1 MKKDLIMQYNK
12 PPLAFMGNKKNMLK
26 HIKQVLQDMQG
37 DGYINDETIFLDVF
51 GGSGLISHNIK
62 QWYPKNRVI
71 WNDYDNY
78 QKRLDN
84 ISDTEILRAKI
95 YEVLGNDTKEKATQ
109 AQKQEI
115 LDFIKDF
122 ESKGHYVD
130 YVSLSVYLLFCGNY
144 ADSFETLSKHGF
156 YNRVAKEALNE
167 AKDYLQGVER
177 VRQDFKALLD
187 SYSHIQNKLLIL
199 DPPYLQTQVGN
210 YKDCFRLGQFFELI
224 QRVSKPY
231 IFFGSENSDIVE
243 SFEYLKAYHNELE
256 GYTYNNAYLSMG
268 GKDYILYP
276 QGRSLFENRK
286 IV

>member
-1 MKKDLIMQYNK
+1 MQYNR
-12 PPLAFMGNKKNMLK
+12 PPLVFMGNKKNMLNN
-26 HIKQVLQDMQG
+26 IKQVLQDMQG

-78 QKRLDN
+78 QERLDN
-84 ISDTEILRAKI
+84 INDTELIRKKI
-95 YEVLGNDTKEKATQ
+95 YEVFGINDTKEKATQ
-109 AQKQEI
+109 QERQEI
-115 LDFIKDF
+115 LDFIQDF
-122 ESKGHYVD
+122 EAKGHYVD
-130 YVSLSVYLLFCGNY
+130 YVTLSVYLLFCGNY
-144 ADSFETLSKHGF
+144 ADSLESLSKHGF
-156 YNRVAKEALNE
+156 YNRAPKALSLE
-167 AKDYLQGVER
+167 IKDYLQGVER
-177 VRQDFKALLD
+177 VQQDFKALLD

-243 SFEYLKAYHNELE
+243 SFEYFKAHNKELE

-276 QGRSLFENRK
+276 QGRSLFEK
-286 IV
+286 

>member
-1 MKKDLIMQYNK
+1 MQYNK
-12 PPLAFMGNKKNMLK
+12 PPLTFMGNKKNMLK
-26 HIKQVLQDMQG
+26 HIKRVLQDMQG

-78 QKRLDN
+78 QKRLDG

-95 YEVLGNDTKEKATQ
+95 YEVFSINDSKEKATQ

-122 ESKGHYVD
+122 EVKGHYVD
-130 YVSLSVYLLFCGNY
+130 YDTLSAYLLFSGNY
-144 ADSFETLSKHGF
+144 AYSLESLSKFGL
-156 YNRVAKEALNE
+156 YNRVAKGSLCE

-177 VRQDFKALLD
+177 VQQDFKDLLD

-210 YKDCFRLGQFFELI
+210 YKDCFKLGQFFELI
-224 QRVSKPY
+224 QRVRKPY

-243 SFEYLKAYHNELE
+243 AFEYFKAHNKELE
-256 GYTYNNAYLSMG
+256 CYTYNSEYLNMG

-276 QGRSLFENRK
+276 QGRSLFENIK

>member
-1 MKKDLIMQYNK
+1 MKYSRS
-12 PPLAFMGNKKNMLK
+12 PLSFMGNKRSMLK

-95 YEVLGNDTKEKATQ
+95 YEVFGINDTKEKATQ

-122 ESKGHYVD
+122 EAKGHYID
-130 YVSLSVYLLFCGNY
+130 YISISTYILFCGNY
-144 ADSFETLSKHGF
+144 ADSFETLSKYSF
-156 YNRVAKEALNE
+156 YNRVAKEPLH
-167 AKDYLQGVER
+167 AKGYLQGVER
-177 VRQDFKALLD
+177 VRQDFKDLLD

-199 DPPYLQTQVGN
+199 DPPYLQTQKGN
-210 YKDCFRLGQFFELI
+210 YADHFRLGQFFELI
-224 QRVSKPY
+224 GRVKKPY
-231 IFFGSENSDIVE
+231 MFFGSENSDIIE
-243 SFEYLKAYHNELE
+243 SFEYLKAHNNELG
-256 GYTYNNAYLSMG
+256 GYTYNNAYLNVG

-276 QGRSLFENRK
+276 QSRSLFENRK

>member
-1 MKKDLIMQYNK
+1 MQYNK

-26 HIKQVLQDMQG
+26 HIKRVLQDMQG

-78 QKRLDN
+78 QKRLDG

-95 YEVLGNDTKEKATQ
+95 YEVFGINDSQEKATQ

-115 LDFIKDF
+115 LNFIKDL

-130 YVSLSVYLLFCGNY
+130 YVTLSVYLLFCGTY
-144 ADSFETLSKHGF
+144 ADSSESLSKHSL
-156 YNRVAKEALNE
+156 YNRVSSYSLNE

-177 VRQDFKALLD
+177 VQQDFKALLD

-210 YKDCFRLGQFFELI
+210 YKDCFKLGQFFELI
-224 QRVSKPY
+224 QRVTKPY
-231 IFFGSENSDIVE
+231 IFFGSENSDIIE
-243 SFEYLKAYHNELE
+243 SFEYFKAHNKELE
-256 GYTYNNAYLSMG
+256 SYTFNEAYLSVG

-276 QGRSLFENRK
+276 QGRSLFERK
-286 IV
+286 

>member
-1 MKKDLIMQYNK
+1 
-12 PPLAFMGNKKNMLK
+12 MLK
-26 HIKQVLQDMQG
+26 HIKQVLQDMQC

-78 QKRLDN
+78 QKRLDG

-95 YEVLGNDTKEKATQ
+95 YEVFGINNSKDKATQ

-130 YVSLSVYLLFCGNY
+130 YATLSAYLLFCGTY
-144 ADSFETLSKHGF
+144 VDSLESLSKYGF

-177 VRQDFKALLD
+177 VQQDFKALLD
-187 SYSHIQNKLLIL
+187 SYSHIQNKLLI
-199 DPPYLQTQVGN
+199 
-210 YKDCFRLGQFFELI
+210 FRPALFANT
-224 QRVSKPY
+224 S
-231 IFFGSENSDIVE
+231 
-243 SFEYLKAYHNELE
+243 
-256 GYTYNNAYLSMG
+256 
-268 GKDYILYP
+268 GKL
-276 QGRSLFENRK
+276 
-286 IV
+286 

>member
-1 MKKDLIMQYNK
+1 MQYNK
-12 PPLAFMGNKKNMLK
+12 PPLTFMGNKKNMLK
-26 HIKQVLQDMQG
+26 HIKRVLQDMQG

-78 QKRLDN
+78 QKRLDG

-95 YEVLGNDTKEKATQ
+95 YEVFGINNSKEKATQ
-109 AQKQEI
+109 EQKQEI
-115 LDFIKDF
+115 LDFIQDF
-122 ESKGHYVD
+122 ESKGHYID
-130 YVSLSVYLLFCGNY
+130 YISLSAYLLFCGNY
-144 ADSFETLSKHGF
+144 VYSLESLSKRDF
-156 YNRVAKEALNE
+156 YNRVALGSLCE
-167 AKDYLQGVER
+167 AKGYLQCVER
-177 VRQDFKALLD
+177 VQQDFKDLLD

-224 QRVSKPY
+224 QRVRKPY
-231 IFFGSENSDIVE
+231 IFFGSENSDIIE
-243 SFEYLKAYHNELE
+243 SFEYFKAYNEELE
-256 GYTYNNAYLSMG
+256 GYTYDNAYLHIG

-276 QGRSLFENRK
+276 QGRSLFENIR

>member
-1 MKKDLIMQYNK
+1 MQYNK

-62 QWYPKNRVI
+62 QLYPKNRVI

-78 QKRLDN
+78 QKRLDS
-84 ISDTEILRAKI
+84 ISDTEILRAKT
-95 YEVLGNDTKEKATQ
+95 YEILSQKEYQNKIPDTK
-109 AQKQEI
+109 KQEI
-115 LDFIKDF
+115 LAFIKDF

-130 YVSLSVYLLFCGNY
+130 YVTLSTYLLFCGNY
-144 ADSFETLSKHGF
+144 ADSYESLSKYSFYSRVARETL
-156 YNRVAKEALNE
+156 NAKG
-167 AKDYLQGVER
+167 YLQGVER
-177 VRQDFKALLD
+177 VQQDFKDLLD
-187 SYSHIQNKLLIL
+187 SYSHTQNKLLIL

-210 YKDCFRLGQFFELI
+210 YKDCFRLGNFFKLI
-224 QRVSKPY
+224 QRVQKPY
-231 IFFGSENSDIVE
+231 IFFGSENSDIIE
-243 SFEYLKAYHNELE
+243 SFEYLKAYNKELE
-256 GYTYNNAYLSMG
+256 CFTFNSVYLSLG

>member
-1 MKKDLIMQYNK
+1 MQHNK
-12 PPLAFMGNKKNMLK
+12 PPLSFMGNKKNMLK
-26 HIKQVLQDMQG
+26 RIKRVLQDMQG

-95 YEVLGNDTKEKATQ
+95 YEVFDINDLREKATQ

-115 LDFIKDF
+115 LDFIQDF
-122 ESKGHYVD
+122 EAKGHYVD
-130 YVSLSVYLLFCGNY
+130 YVSLSVYLLFCGTY
-144 ADSFETLSKHGF
+144 VDSLESLSKHSF
-156 YNRVAKEALNE
+156 YNRIPRHSLNE

-177 VRQDFKALLD
+177 VQQDFKALLD

-210 YKDCFRLGQFFELI
+210 YKDCFKLGQFFELI
-224 QRVSKPY
+224 QRVTKPY
-231 IFFGSENSDIVE
+231 IFFGSENSDIIE
-243 SFEYLKAYHNELE
+243 SFDHLKAHNKELE
-256 GYTYNNAYLSMG
+256 SYTFNEAYLSVG

>member
-1 MKKDLIMQYNK
+1 MQYNK
-12 PPLAFMGNKKNMLK
+12 PPLTFMGNKKNMLK

-78 QKRLDN
+78 QERLDN

-95 YEVLGNDTKEKATQ
+95 YEVFGINDLKEKATQ
-109 AQKQEI
+109 TQKQEC
-115 LDFIKDF
+115 LNFIQDF

-130 YVSLSVYLLFCGNY
+130 YVTLSTYLLFCGTY

-156 YNRVAKEALNE
+156 YNRVPRYSLNE
-167 AKDYLQGVER
+167 AKGYLQGVER

-210 YKDCFRLGQFFELI
+210 YKDCFKLGQFFELI
-224 QRVSKPY
+224 QRVTRPY
-231 IFFGSENSDIVE
+231 IFFGSENSDIIE
-243 SFEYLKAYHNELE
+243 SFEYFKAYNKELE
-256 GYTYNNAYLSMG
+256 NYTFNEVYLSMG

-276 QGRSLFENRK
+276 QGRSLFENRE

>member
-1 MKKDLIMQYNK
+1 MQYNK

-78 QKRLDN
+78 QKRLDG
-84 ISDTEILRAKI
+84 ISDTEILRVKI
-95 YEVLGNDTKEKATQ
+95 CEVFGINNSKEKATQ

-115 LDFIKDF
+115 LDLIKDF
-122 ESKGHYVD
+122 EAKGHYVD
-130 YVSLSVYLLFCGNY
+130 YVSLSTYLLFCGTY
-144 ADSFETLSKHGF
+144 ADSFETLSKHSF
-156 YNRVAKEALNE
+156 YNRVTKYSLNE

-177 VRQDFKALLD
+177 VQQDFKDLLD
-187 SYSHIQNKLLIL
+187 SYSHIQNKILIL

-210 YKDCFRLGQFFELI
+210 YKDCFKLGQFFELI
-224 QRVSKPY
+224 QRVTRPY
-231 IFFGSENSDIVE
+231 VFFGSKNSDILE
-243 SFEYLKAYHNELE
+243 SFDYFKAHNKELE
-256 GYTYNNAYLSMG
+256 GYTFNEAYLSMG
-268 GKDYILYP
+268 GNDYILYP

>member
-1 MKKDLIMQYNK
+1 
-12 PPLAFMGNKKNMLK
+12 MGNKKNMLK

-62 QWYPKNRVI
+62 QWYLKNRVI

-78 QKRLDN
+78 QKRLDG

-95 YEVLGNDTKEKATQ
+95 YEVFCINDSKEKATQ
-109 AQKQEI
+109 TQSQEI
-115 LDFIKDF
+115 LNFIKDF
-122 ESKGHYVD
+122 ESKGRYVD
-130 YVSLSVYLLFCGNY
+130 YASLSVYLLFCGTY
-144 ADSFETLSKHGF
+144 ADSFESLSKHGF
-156 YNRVAKEALNE
+156 YNRVPRYSLNE
-167 AKDYLQGVER
+167 AKGYLYGVER

-210 YKDCFRLGQFFELI
+210 YKDCFKLGQFFELV
-224 QRVSKPY
+224 QRVTKPY
-231 IFFGSENSDIVE
+231 IFFGSENSDIIE
-243 SFEYLKAYHNELE
+243 SFEYFKAHNKELE
-256 GYTYNNAYLSMG
+256 GYTYNEAYLSMG

>member
-1 MKKDLIMQYNK
+1 MQYNK
-12 PPLAFMGNKKNMLK
+12 PPLTFMGNKKNMLK

-78 QKRLDN
+78 QKRLDG

-95 YEVLGNDTKEKATQ
+95 YEVFGINDSKEKATQ

-115 LDFIKDF
+115 LNLIQDF

-130 YVSLSVYLLFCGNY
+130 YVSLSTYLLFSGNY
-144 ADSFETLSKHGF
+144 VYSLESLSKCCL
-156 YNRVAKEALNE
+156 YNRVPKGTLCAKG
-167 AKDYLQGVER
+167 YLQGVER
-177 VRQDFKALLD
+177 VQQDFKALLD

-210 YKDCFRLGQFFELI
+210 YKDCFKLGQFFELI

-231 IFFGSENSDIVE
+231 IFFGSENSDIIE
-243 SFEYLKAYHNELE
+243 SFEYFKAHNKELE
-256 GYTYNNAYLSMG
+256 GYTYNNAYLHIG

-276 QGRSLFENRK
+276 QGRNLFENIK

>member
-1 MKKDLIMQYNK
+1 MQYNK

-26 HIKQVLQDMQG
+26 HIKQVLQYMQG

-78 QKRLDN
+78 QKRLDG

-95 YEVLGNDTKEKATQ
+95 YEVFDINNTKEKATQ

-115 LDFIKDF
+115 LYFIKDF

-130 YVSLSVYLLFCGNY
+130 YVSLSTYLLFCGNY
-144 ADSFETLSKHGF
+144 ADSLESLSKHGF
-156 YNRVAKEALNE
+156 YNRVAKEALN
-167 AKDYLQGVER
+167 AKGYLQGVGR
-177 VRQDFKALLD
+177 VQQDFKALLD

-199 DPPYLQTQVGN
+199 DPPYLQTQIGN
-210 YKDCFRLGQFFELI
+210 YKDCFKLGQFFELI

-231 IFFGSENSDIVE
+231 IFFGSENSDIIE
-243 SFEYLKAYHNELE
+243 SFEYLKAHNKELE
-256 GYTYNNAYLSMG
+256 GYAYNNAYLSMG
-268 GKDYILYP
+268 KKDYILYP

>member
-1 MKKDLIMQYNK
+1 MQYNK
-12 PPLAFMGNKKNMLK
+12 PPLPFMGNKKNMLK

-84 ISDTEILRAKI
+84 ISNTEILRAKI
-95 YEVLGNDTKEKATQ
+95 YEVFGVNDQKEKATQ

-115 LDFIKDF
+115 LNFIKDF
-122 ESKGHYVD
+122 EAKGHYVD
-130 YVSLSVYLLFCGNY
+130 YVSLSTYLLFCGTY
-144 ADSFETLSKHGF
+144 ADSFESLSKNGF
-156 YNRVAKEALNE
+156 YNRVPKDPLCE

-177 VRQDFKALLD
+177 VQQDFKALLD

-199 DPPYLQTQVGN
+199 DPPYLQTQIGN
-210 YKDCFRLGQFFELI
+210 YKDCFKLGQFFELI

-231 IFFGSENSDIVE
+231 VFFGSENSDIIE
-243 SFEYLKAYHNELE
+243 SFDYFKAHNNELE
-256 GYTYNNAYLSMG
+256 GYTYNEAYLSVG

-286 IV
+286 NV

>member
-1 MKKDLIMQYNK
+1 MQYNK
-12 PPLAFMGNKKNMLK
+12 PPLVFMGNKKNMLK

-78 QKRLDN
+78 QKRLDG

-95 YEVLGNDTKEKATQ
+95 YEVFGINDSQEKATQ

-130 YVSLSVYLLFCGNY
+130 YVSLSTYLLFCGTY

-156 YNRVAKEALNE
+156 YNRIPKGALCE

-177 VRQDFKALLD
+177 VQQDFKALLD
-187 SYSHIQNKLLIL
+187 SYSHIQNKILIL

-210 YKDCFRLGQFFELI
+210 YKDCFKLGQFFDLI
-224 QRVSKPY
+224 QRVSRPY

-243 SFEYLKAYHNELE
+243 SFEYFKAHNNELE
-256 GYTYNNAYLSMG
+256 GYTYDNAYLNVG

-286 IV
+286 NV

>member
-1 MKKDLIMQYNK
+1 MKYSG
-12 PPLAFMGNKKNMLK
+12 PPLVFMGNKKNMLNN
-26 HIKQVLQDMQG
+26 IKQVLQDMQG

-78 QKRLDN
+78 QERLDN
-84 ISDTEILRAKI
+84 INDTELIRKKI
-95 YEVLGNDTKEKATQ
+95 YEVFGKNDTKEKATQ
-109 AQKQEI
+109 EERQEI
-115 LDFIKDF
+115 LDFIQDF
-122 ESKGHYVD
+122 EAKGHYID
-130 YVSLSVYLLFCGNY
+130 YISISTYILFCGTYVDNFK
-144 ADSFETLSKHGF
+144 DLSIKSF
-156 YNRVAKEALNE
+156 YNRVPKQPLCE

-177 VRQDFKALLD
+177 VQQDFKALLD

-243 SFEYLKAYHNELE
+243 SFEYFEAHNKELE

-276 QGRSLFENRK
+276 QGRSLFEK
-286 IV
+286 

>member
-1 MKKDLIMQYNK
+1 
-12 PPLAFMGNKKNMLK
+12 MGNKKNMLK

-78 QKRLDN
+78 QKRLDG

-95 YEVLGNDTKEKATQ
+95 YEVFGINDTKEKATQ

-122 ESKGHYVD
+122 EAKGHYVD
-130 YVSLSVYLLFCGNY
+130 YVCLSAYLLFRGTY
-144 ADSFETLSKHGF
+144 VDSLESISKYIF
-156 YNRVAKEALNE
+156 YNRVAKESLN

-177 VRQDFKALLD
+177 VQQDFKALLD

-199 DPPYLQTQVGN
+199 DPPYLQTQIGN
-210 YKDCFRLGQFFELI
+210 YQDCFKLGQFFELI

-231 IFFGSENSDIVE
+231 IFFGSEKSDIIE
-243 SFEYLKAYHNELE
+243 SFDYLKAHNNGLE
-256 GYTYNNAYLSMG
+256 GYTYNNAYLNMG
-268 GKDYILYP
+268 GKDFILYP

>member
-1 MKKDLIMQYNK
+1 MQYNK

-78 QKRLDN
+78 QKRLDG

-95 YEVLGNDTKEKATQ
+95 YEVFGINDSKEKATQ
-109 AQKQEI
+109 EEKQEI
-115 LDFIKDF
+115 LNFIKDF
-122 ESKGHYVD
+122 EAKGHYMD
-130 YVSLSVYLLFCGNY
+130 YTSLSTYLLFSGNY
-144 ADSFETLSKHGF
+144 VYSLESLSKKSL
-156 YNRVAKEALNE
+156 YNRVPKGTLCE
-167 AKDYLQGVER
+167 AKGYLQGVER
-177 VRQDFKALLD
+177 VQKDFKDLLD

-210 YKDCFRLGQFFELI
+210 YKDCFKLGQFFKLI

-231 IFFGSENSDIVE
+231 IFFGSENSDIIE
-243 SFEYLKAYHNELE
+243 AFEYFKAHNKELD
-256 GYTYNNAYLSMG
+256 GYTYDSAYLHIG

-276 QGRSLFENRK
+276 QGRNLFENIK

>member
-1 MKKDLIMQYNK
+1 MQYNR
-12 PPLAFMGNKKNMLK
+12 PPLVFMGNKKNMLNN
-26 HIKQVLQDMQG
+26 IKQVLQDMQG

-78 QKRLDN
+78 QERLDN
-84 ISDTEILRAKI
+84 INDTELIRKKI
-95 YEVLGNDTKEKATQ
+95 YEVFGINDTKEKATQ
-109 AQKQEI
+109 QERQEI
-115 LDFIKDF
+115 LDFIQDF
-122 ESKGHYVD
+122 EAKGHYVD
-130 YVSLSVYLLFCGNY
+130 YVTLSVYLLFCGNY
-144 ADSFETLSKHGF
+144 ADSLESLSKYGF
-156 YNRVAKEALNE
+156 YNRVPKQPLCE

-177 VRQDFKALLD
+177 VQQDFKALLD

-243 SFEYLKAYHNELE
+243 SFEYFKS
-256 GYTYNNAYLSMG
+256 T
-268 GKDYILYP
+268 
-276 QGRSLFENRK
+276 
-286 IV
+286 

>member
-1 MKKDLIMQYNK
+1 MQYNR
-12 PPLAFMGNKKNMLK
+12 PPLVFMGNKKNMLNN
-26 HIKQVLQDMQG
+26 IKQVLQDMQG

-78 QKRLDN
+78 QERLDN
-84 ISDTEILRAKI
+84 INDTELIRKKI
-95 YEVLGNDTKEKATQ
+95 YEVFGINDTKEKATQ
-109 AQKQEI
+109 QERQEI
-115 LDFIKDF
+115 LDFIQDF
-122 ESKGHYVD
+122 EAKGHYVD
-130 YVSLSVYLLFCGNY
+130 YVTLSVYLLFCGNY
-144 ADSFETLSKHGF
+144 ADSLESLSKHGF
-156 YNRVAKEALNE
+156 YNRVPKALSLE
-167 AKDYLQGVER
+167 IKDYLQGVER
-177 VRQDFKALLD
+177 VQQDFKALLD

-210 YKDCFRLGQFFELI
+210 YKDCFRLGQFFDLI

-243 SFEYLKAYHNELE
+243 SFEYFKAHNKELE
-256 GYTYNNAYLSMG
+256 GYTYNNAYLSVG

-276 QGRSLFENRK
+276 QGRSLFEK
-286 IV
+286 

>member
-1 MKKDLIMQYNK
+1 MQYNK

-26 HIKQVLQDMQG
+26 HIKQVLQDMQR

-78 QKRLDN
+78 QERLDN

-95 YEVLGNDTKEKATQ
+95 YEVFGINDSKEKATQ

-115 LDFIKDF
+115 LDFIQDF

-130 YVSLSVYLLFCGNY
+130 YINLSAYLLFSGNY
-144 ADSFETLSKHGF
+144 VDSLESLSKRSF
-156 YNRVAKEALNE
+156 YNDVAKATLN
-167 AKDYLQGVER
+167 AKVYLQGVER
-177 VRQDFKALLD
+177 VQQDFKDLLD

-224 QRVSKPY
+224 QRVTRPY
-231 IFFGSENSDIVE
+231 IFFGSENSDIIE
-243 SFEYLKAYHNELE
+243 SFEYFKAHNKELE
-256 GYTYNNAYLSMG
+256 GYTFNEAYLSMG

>member
-1 MKKDLIMQYNK
+1 MQYNK

-37 DGYINDETIFLDVF
+37 DGNINDETIFLDVF

-71 WNDYDNY
+71 WTDYDNY
-78 QKRLDN
+78 QKRLDG

-95 YEVLGNDTKEKATQ
+95 YEVLQNEKYKNKIPDTK
-109 AQKQEI
+109 KQEI
-115 LDFIKDF
+115 LNLIQDF

-130 YVSLSVYLLFCGNY
+130 YVSLSTYLLFCGNY
-144 ADSFETLSKHGF
+144 ADSLESLSKHGF
-156 YNRVAKEALNE
+156 YNRVARETLN
-167 AKDYLQGVER
+167 AKGYLQGVER
-177 VRQDFKALLD
+177 VQQDFKALLD

-199 DPPYLQTQVGN
+199 DPPYLQTQTGN
-210 YKDCFRLGQFFELI
+210 YRDCFRLGQFFELI
-224 QRVSKPY
+224 QRVRKPY
-231 IFFGSENSDIVE
+231 IFFGSENSDIIE
-243 SFEYLKAYHNELE
+243 SFEYFKAHNKELE
-256 GYTYNNAYLSMG
+256 GYTFNSAYLHSG

-276 QGRSLFENRK
+276 QGISLFENIK

>member
-1 MKKDLIMQYNK
+1 MQYNK
-12 PPLAFMGNKKNMLK
+12 APLAFMGNKKNMLK

-78 QKRLDN
+78 QKRLDG

-95 YEVLGNDTKEKATQ
+95 YEVFGINNTKEKATQ

-115 LDFIKDF
+115 LYLIKDF

-130 YVSLSVYLLFCGNY
+130 YVSLSTYLLFCSNY
-144 ADSFETLSKHGF
+144 ADSLESLSKYSF
-156 YNRVAKEALNE
+156 YNRVARGTLN
-167 AKDYLQGVER
+167 AKGYLQGVER
-177 VRQDFKALLD
+177 VQQDFKALLD

-199 DPPYLQTQVGN
+199 DPPYLQTQIGN
-210 YKDCFRLGQFFELI
+210 YKDCFKLGQFFELI
-224 QRVSKPY
+224 QRVRKPY
-231 IFFGSENSDIVE
+231 IFFGSENSDIIE
-243 SFEYLKAYHNELE
+243 SFEYFKAHNKELE
-256 GYTYNNAYLSMG
+256 GYTFNSTYLSMG
-268 GKDYILYP
+268 VKDFILYP

>member
-1 MKKDLIMQYNK
+1 
-12 PPLAFMGNKKNMLK
+12 MLN
-26 HIKQVLQDMQG
+26 HIKHVLQDMQG

-78 QKRLDN
+78 QERLDN
-84 ISDTEILRAKI
+84 INDTELIRAKI
-95 YEVLGNDTKEKATQ
+95 CEVLQKQSHKNKIADTE
-109 AQKQEI
+109 KQEI

-122 ESKGHYVD
+122 EAKGHYID
-130 YVSLSVYLLFCGNY
+130 YISISTYILFCCNY
-144 ADSFETLSKHGF
+144 ADSFETLSKYSF
-156 YNRVAKEALNE
+156 YNRVAKEPLH

-177 VRQDFKALLD
+177 VRQDFKDLLD

-199 DPPYLQTQVGN
+199 DPPYLQTQKGN
-210 YKDCFRLGQFFELI
+210 YADHFRLERFFELI
-224 QRVSKPY
+224 ERVKKPY
-231 IFFGSENSDIVE
+231 MFFGSENSDIIE
-243 SFEYLKAYHNELE
+243 SFEYLKAHNKELE
-256 GYTYNNAYLSMG
+256 GYTYNSAYLNVG

-276 QGRSLFENRK
+276 QSRSLFENRK

>member
-1 MKKDLIMQYNK
+1 MEYNK
-12 PPLAFMGNKKNMLK
+12 PPLAFMGNKRNMLK

-95 YEVLGNDTKEKATQ
+95 YEVFGINDSQEKATQ

-130 YVSLSVYLLFCGNY
+130 YATLSVYLLFSGNY
-144 ADSFETLSKHGF
+144 ADSFESLSKHGF
-156 YNRVAKEALNE
+156 YNRIPKMALCE
-167 AKDYLQGVER
+167 AKGYLQGVER
-177 VRQDFKALLD
+177 VQQDFKALLD

-210 YKDCFRLGQFFELI
+210 YKDCFKLGQFFELI

-231 IFFGSENSDIVE
+231 VFFGSENSDIIE
-243 SFEYLKAYHNELE
+243 SFDYFKAHNKELE
-256 GYTYNNAYLSMG
+256 AYTFNEAYLSMG

>member
-1 MKKDLIMQYNK
+1 MQYNK
-12 PPLAFMGNKKNMLK
+12 PPLVFMGNKKNMLK
-26 HIKQVLQDMQG
+26 NIKQVLQDMQG

-84 ISDTEILRAKI
+84 INDTELIRKKI
-95 YEVLGNDTKEKATQ
+95 YEVFGNDTKEKATQ
-109 AQKQEI
+109 TQKQEL

-122 ESKGHYVD
+122 EAKGHYVD
-130 YVSLSVYLLFCGNY
+130 YVTLSVYLLFCGTY

-156 YNRVAKEALNE
+156 YNRVAKEPLNE
-167 AKDYLQGVER
+167 AKGYLQGVER
-177 VRQDFKALLD
+177 VQQDFKDLLD

-243 SFEYLKAYHNELE
+243 SFEYFKAHNKELE
-256 GYTYNNAYLSMG
+256 GYAFNEAYLSVG

-276 QGRSLFENRK
+276 QGRSLFENIK